1 MGNKI
6 YTTPNHVIMGVTTN
20 YSLIVH
26 GLAFLIFG
34 GGLLYGVLE
43 FYSSAGFVVSEYI
56 AAIIM
61 FWMFMFHT
69 LALIF
74 LLQVNNP
81 QRRTYGYSVV
91 TVVLEVIGVPA
102 YALLGVIGFGE
113 PYIFVVW
120 IFTVLMLISLI
131 GNIYCVIRHTITK

>member
-20 YSLIVH
+20 YSIIVH

-34 GGLLYGVLE
+34 GGMLYGVLK
-43 FYSSAGFVVSEYI
+43 FYSSAGFVVDEYI
-56 AAIIM
+56 AIIIM
-61 FWMFMFHT
+61 FWIFMFYT

-81 QRRTYGYSVV
+81 RRRTYAYSVV
-91 TVVLEVIGVPA
+91 TAVLEVIGVPV
-102 YALLGVIGFGE
+102 YAFLGFIFLGK
-113 PYIFVVW
+113 PYIFVVH
-120 IFTVLMLISLI
+120 IFAVLMFISLI
-131 GNIYCVIRHTITK
+131 GNIYCIIRHALTK